1 MSESIRDGR
10 AARHATGRRI
20 GNSPNV
26 PTWRFLRGQGFVPAS
41 PGCET
46 PVTISTDQGVFK
58 RLVFTLL
65 YITSLVI
72 ITKRLGGRKHV
83 ILGHT
88 EQLEVSSFPK
98 QMNEASEMRL
108 QLT

>member
-46 PVTISTDQGVFK
+46 LVTISTDQGVFK
-58 RLVFTLL
+58 RLVLIFNLRHT
-65 YITSLVI
+65 TALVI
-72 ITKRLGGRKHV
+72 VTEWLRGGKEV

-98 QMNEASEMRL
+98 QMNE
-108 QLT
+108 